1 MPGTDLKLGILAYLG
16 FVMTGWNVPVEFEA
30 LWTSEW
36 LSAPFQ
42 YTLGRARG
50 ATTVGRAADLPLI

>member
-1 MPGTDLKLGILAYLG
+1 MNGTLG